1 MNDVSKLKKKIKK
14 QLFGG
19 NSAYDIHIQTNKP
32 CKIVTKLNVIS
43 SNLISILC
51 CHLRWNICNKDV
63 LNEILI
69 SHLKQTTT

>member
-51 CHLRWNICNKDV
+51 CHLR
-63 LNEILI
+63 
-69 SHLKQTTT
+69 